1 MKKTLKKLI
10 TIVVAMAM
18 IVAMAVPAFAYGE
31 SVKVYKKQS
40 VTLYPAQSA
49 KNRFISNSWV
59 IGYVGNK
66 KATVKSSNPKVASVE
81 TYAECIIETAK
92 KAGKTTISVKADNK
106 TYKCAL
112 TVSKYTNPVASVK
125 IGNKTVSGKKFNNS
139 AVLTAKYSQYAG
151 KKTAVKFN
159 LKKGW
164 KLQFV
169 EYAKKTWQRSE
180 EMKNGGK
187 VSVSGGSGFEVI
199 AGVKNTKTGQME
211 TVVVYFK

>member
-1 MKKTLKKLI
+1 MKKTLKKLV

-66 KATVKSSNPKVASVE
+66 KATVKSSNSKVASVE
-81 TYAECIIETAK
+81 AYEGYIIETAK
-92 KAGKTTISVKADNK
+92 KAGKTTISVKTDNK

-164 KLQFV
+164 KLQSV
-169 EYAKKTWQRSE
+169 EYAKKTWQKSE
-180 EMKNGGK
+180 EIKNGGR
-187 VSVSGGSGFEVI
+187 VPVSGGAGF
-199 AGVKNTKTGQME
+199 GVTADIKNTKTRQME